1 MFLIYVSRLE
11 GLQTRIF
18 RESIKTR
25 ASRTTGAKGIKFV
38 QVVASYSKHQIAFIR
53 NLVFYRKYQI
63 AKKMLKYQI
72 NSKYQIQSVS
82 DSEFKTTIMLSDIG

>member
-1 MFLIYVSRLE
+1 MFQDWRAYKPEYLGNPLKR
-11 GLQTRIF
+11 
-18 RESIKTR
+18 R

-63 AKKMLKYQI
+63 AKKMYQI

-82 DSEFKTTIMLSDIG
+82 HSEFKTTIMLSDIG